1 MCACTGLY
9 KVLSLYLGGLAKINL
24 RRVLLLATFCLSRVP
39 ARLPLA
45 LNPQGL
51 ALLPTHTTSE
61 VEIITIWYQIC
72 QVTMRKIAR
81 QPLPSSRPWRPSSRP

>member
-61 VEIITIWYQIC
+61 VEIITQLVMIRRRPDRL
-72 QVTMRKIAR
+72 VE
-81 QPLPSSRPWRPSSRP
+81 PSRS

>member
-24 RRVLLLATFCLSRVP
+24 RRVLLLATFRLSRAL

-61 VEIITIWYQIC
+61 VEIITIGIIY
-72 QVTMRKIAR
+72 VR
-81 QPLPSSRPWRPSSRP
+81 SR

>member
-9 KVLSLYLGGLAKINL
+9 KVLSLYLGRLAKINL
-24 RRVLLLATFCLSRVP
+24 RRVLLLATFYLSRAP
-39 ARLPLA
+39 TWLPLA

-61 VEIITIWYQIC
+61 VEIIRIWYQIC
-72 QVTMRKIAR
+72 QVMMMKIAW
-81 QPLPSSRPWRPSSRP
+81 QPLPCSRPWRPSPRH

>member
-1 MCACTGLY
+1 
-9 KVLSLYLGGLAKINL
+9 LYLGGLAKINL

-61 VEIITIWYQIC
+61 VEIITLSTTITTISLNLAPQK
-72 QVTMRKIAR
+72 QMPRSKN
-81 QPLPSSRPWRPSSRP
+81 PKLK